1 MTSRWG
7 ARCSSEP
14 ARPDASKVTVRACPK
29 QFDHVAGK
37 RIGKRKRV
45 RFDPATMPER
55 EVKKIAAEFLRP
67 LNQGLTPIGA
77 AVAFADS
84 TFHASI
90 PHLQQ

>member
-14 ARPDASKVTVRACPK
+14 ARPDASK
-29 QFDHVAGK
+29 K